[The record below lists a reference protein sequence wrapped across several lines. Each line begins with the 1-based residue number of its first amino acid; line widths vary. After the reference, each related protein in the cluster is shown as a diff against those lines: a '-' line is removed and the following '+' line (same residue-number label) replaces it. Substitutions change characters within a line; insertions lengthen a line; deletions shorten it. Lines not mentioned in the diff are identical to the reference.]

1 MDIRVSKDLVG
12 IVEFLEYLATLDKAV
27 TQELK
32 EVLVTL
38 VTMENLDTQVYQV
51 TRELKVYSENQVIPA
66 WRVRQDIQGLEDI
79 QDILELQVT
88 LELRGNLD
96 TQVFRGILDTVVMK
110 VLQGT
115 PDYLDILVTKESQD
129 IQDIRV
135 SLVIRDQRE

>member
-27 TQELK
+27 TRGLK

-38 VTMENLDTQVYQV
+38 VLKDQKESLDTQESQAIQ
-51 TRELKVYSENQVIPA
+51 ELK
-66 WRVRQDIQGLEDI
+66 
-79 QDILELQVT
+79 EL
-88 LELRGNLD
+88 
-96 TQVFRGILDTVVMK
+96 LDTVVMK

-115 PDYLDILVTKESQD
+115 PDYLDILVTKETQET
-129 IQDIRV
+129 QDIRV